1 MKKLVRDLLRSNW
14 FQRAVGSLTAVFLR
28 LVWRTN
34 RFSFDPP
41 DVYEIVE
48 PQMPAIFAFWHGQH
62 FLTPFVKTKESQRV
76 KVLISRH
83 RDGEYNA
90 IAAERLGIGTIR
102 GSGDHG
108 SAFHRKGG
116 VGAFKEMVRALEQ
129 GYNVALTADV
139 PKRSRIAGLG
149 IIMLARESGRPIMP
163 FAMVTSRYWR
173 LKNWDR
179 TTINLPF
186 GRGALVGG
194 EIIMVPADA
203 DARGHGR
210 IARAAGGD
218 AERRDG
224 ARLCAGRPSRRGRP
238 MANVL
243 PMTLRV
249 YRRLSSVAV
258 PLAPAL
264 IKRRL
269 KQGKEDPARVGER
282 RGMSADARPHGPL
295 VWIYGASVGEVLAA
309 AALIEKLRA
318 LNIRILLTS
327 GTVTSAAIVA
337 KRFPPD
343 IIHQYVPYDSPRY
356 VARFLD
362 HWRPSLAL
370 FIESDLWPNLILSSA
385 ARRLPMVLIN
395 GRMSHRSFPRW
406 RRVSGTISA
415 LLGQFD
421 VCLAQSRV
429 DAERFACSAA
439 AMSWSPAI

>member
-1 MKKLVRDLLRSNW
+1 MKKLIRDVLRSSW
-14 FQRAVGSLTAVFLR
+14 FQRAVGSLTAALLR

-83 RDGEYNA
+83 RDGEFNA

-116 VGAFKEMVRALEQ
+116 IGAFREMVRTLEE

-173 LKNWDR
+173 LRNWDR

-194 EIIMVPADA
+194 EIIMVPPDA
-203 DARGHGR
+203 DAEKMEELRAR
-210 IARAAGGD
+210 LEATLNDAMARAYVQV
-218 AERRDG
+218 
-224 ARLCAGRPSRRGRP
+224 GRPEG
-238 MANVL
+238 A
-243 PMTLRV
+243 
-249 YRRLSSVAV
+249 
-258 PLAPAL
+258 
-264 IKRRL
+264 
-269 KQGKEDPARVGER
+269 
-282 RGMSADARPHGPL
+282 PHG
-295 VWIYGASVGEVLAA
+295 
-309 AALIEKLRA
+309 
-318 LNIRILLTS
+318 
-327 GTVTSAAIVA
+327 
-337 KRFPPD
+337 
-343 IIHQYVPYDSPRY
+343 
-356 VARFLD
+356 
-362 HWRPSLAL
+362 
-370 FIESDLWPNLILSSA
+370 
-385 ARRLPMVLIN
+385 
-395 GRMSHRSFPRW
+395 
-406 RRVSGTISA
+406 
-415 LLGQFD
+415 
-421 VCLAQSRV
+421 
-429 DAERFACSAA
+429 
-439 AMSWSPAI
+439 